1 MTTREFVIFLRPIII
16 IIVLQ
21 HKFLATNSTDVD
33 LKASTWKPIFTR
45 ILKKKRGNC
54 MTLLSR
60 ESSPWKYTA
69 LRQFA

>member
-21 HKFLATNSTDVD
+21 HKILATNSTDVD

-45 ILKKKRGNC
+45 ILKK
-54 MTLLSR
+54 
-60 ESSPWKYTA
+60 
-69 LRQFA
+69 